1 MPDQP
6 DMITIAFDL
15 ACILL
20 FVIEDARPARY
31 DYKCLRIPVSLAKAT
46 TLIVTAV
53 AGRSLLQHETLKR

>member
-31 DYKCLRIPVSLAKAT
+31 D
-46 TLIVTAV
+46 
-53 AGRSLLQHETLKR
+53 